1 VQANEMTDWAHI
13 PPLPKVAVFAAAIAA
28 TATWGLAPAMTTL
41 AVAEVDAFTA
51 GLVHSVIAVVC
62 GVGMAQ
68 RA

>member
-1 VQANEMTDWAHI
+1 MTELAHSS
-13 PPLPKVAVFAAAIAA
+13 PSPRATVLAAAIAA
-28 TATWGLAPAMTTL
+28 TSIWGLAPAMTTL
-41 AVAEVDAFTA
+41 AVAEVDALTA

>member
-1 VQANEMTDWAHI
+1 MTELAHSS
-13 PPLPKVAVFAAAIAA
+13 PSPRATVLAAAIAA
-28 TATWGLAPAMTTL
+28 MVIWGLAPAMTTL
-41 AVAEVDAFTA
+41 AVAEVDALTA